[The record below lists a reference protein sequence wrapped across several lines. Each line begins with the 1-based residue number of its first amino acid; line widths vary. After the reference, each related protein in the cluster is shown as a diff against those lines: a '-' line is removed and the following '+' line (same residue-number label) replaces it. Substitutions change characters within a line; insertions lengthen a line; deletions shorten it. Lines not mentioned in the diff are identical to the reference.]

1 MSTDQS
7 SDYSEWTYY
16 VAYLDGANDY
26 QTEAEAQK
34 FRREGSSRIPVEE
47 RRMWRE
53 RTEYQEVD
61 WEPDPPLLDNLFPGM
76 PDELARLSV
85 RGAE

>member
-1 MSTDQS
+1 MS

-26 QTEAEAQK
+26 PTEAAAQK
-34 FRREGSSRIPVEE
+34 VRRESTGHIPVDE
-47 RRMWRE
+47 RSIWRQ

-61 WEPDPPLLDNLFPGM
+61 WEPDPALLDNLFPGM

-85 RGAE
+85 RDAE

>member
-1 MSTDQS
+1 MDG
-7 SDYSEWTYY
+7 DYSEWTYY
-16 VAYLDGANDY
+16 VVLDGDY
-26 QTEAEAQK
+26 AEECATEAKAQK
-34 FRREGSSRIPVEE
+34 VRRESRGHIPVDE
-47 RRMWRE
+47 RSIWRE